1 MLRSASPTWADSW
14 EDRPVWAALGGGLLL
29 FTKPCRAVRCQFLI
43 STTERP
49 CALTNSA
56 MPRNVR
62 RLIEVARRPQR
73 LASRCGR
80 ANRRIAIRM
89 TTSTLHR
96 HPTVIEHRDSTM
108 IVKICAYAAL
118 VLVAALGTLQAAPIA
133 SPPADLIRDDVSK
146 AWWGD
151 CWRDRGGRAHCRRCW
166 YGARGQVHCTRDSAP
181 PSSRTAA

>member
-1 MLRSASPTWADSW
+1 
-14 EDRPVWAALGGGLLL
+14 VWGALGSGLLL

-43 STTERP
+43 STRERP

-73 LASRCGR
+73 LASRYWPCKQTECDP
-80 ANRRIAIRM
+80 NDP
-89 TTSTLHR
+89 STLHR
-96 HPTVIEHRDSTM
+96 HPTIIEHRDSTM

-118 VLVAALGTLQAAPIA
+118 VLVAALGTLQGAPIA